1 MPFKECES
9 KAYFR
14 AINNPFF
21 KKCLILYWKRIE
33 LGGAFH
39 STQNSGNFGWYIKGN
54 EPFRFGRIGIFGT
67 SFEGG
72 PL

>member
-14 AINNPFF
+14 AINNPFL

-39 STQNSGNFGWYIKGN
+39 STQNSGNFGWYIKWNG
-54 EPFRFGRIGIFGT
+54 PFRFGPTGIFGT